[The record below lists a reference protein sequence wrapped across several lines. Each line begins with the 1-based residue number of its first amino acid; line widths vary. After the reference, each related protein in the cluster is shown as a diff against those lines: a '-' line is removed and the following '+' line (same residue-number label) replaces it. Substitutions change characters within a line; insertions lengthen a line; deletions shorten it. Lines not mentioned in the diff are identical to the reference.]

1 MTLYNSLISTQPK
14 LIWGFFLFFFFFFF
28 NWLLWV
34 FVAVHRLSLVTV
46 SGATL

>member
-14 LIWGFFLFFFFFFF
+14 LIWGIFLPFFFFF